1 MKIAIFGSGN
11 IGAAV
16 ANDLIVSDS
25 LSQKIDSIALVDAVE
40 RIARG
45 KALDLA
51 HTAAVYECDL
61 RISGSTEPGDIADA
75 GIVVITAGRARKA
88 GQSREELFGNNAAII
103 AQCARDA
110 AKYAPNSIIVV
121 VTNPLDMMVYAALQA
136 SGFAK
141 ERVIGMAGELDG
153 ARLKFELARASGKE
167 ISSMRSAIV
176 GPHSEEMIALK
187 NELGFEISDEIF
199 ERAVQNTKRAGAQ
212 IGELGVG
219 GRGEDHRV
227 IPCNGAQRTHH
238 RRLTAG
244 PVQRGEHDDEC
255 ALRQGAV
262 HRGGQERP
270 VGLHQLGVEGRQ
282 SVGQGAH
289 ERGSRPPSHLCAH
302 SDVEGHDIHS
312 VPGP

>member
-1 MKIAIFGSGN
+1 MKIAIFGAGN

-40 RIARG
+40 RIASG

-51 HTAAVYECDL
+51 HTAAVYERDL
-61 RISGSTEPGDIADA
+61 RISGSTEPSDIADA

-88 GQSREELFGNNAAII
+88 GQSREELFGSNAAIV

-110 AKYAPNSIIVV
+110 AKYAPSSIIIV

-199 ERAVQNTKRAGAQ
+199 ERAVRNTKCAGAQ
-212 IGELGVG
+212 IGERLGTSAYLAPAAGIVKIIKYILFDTCG
-219 GRGEDHRV
+219 TLACCVADRSGVPLGRFV
-227 IPCNGAQRTHH
+227 
-238 RRLTAG
+238 
-244 PVQRGEHDDEC
+244 
-255 ALRQGAV
+255 
-262 HRGGQERP
+262 
-270 VGLHQLGVEGRQ
+270 
-282 SVGQGAH
+282 SVGNMGAI
-289 ERGSRPPSHLCAH
+289 ERHFAYSGEFYAQLERMRERIAELKF
-302 SDVEGHDIHS
+302 
-312 VPGP
+312 

>member
-1 MKIAIFGSGN
+1 MKIAIFGAGN

-16 ANDLIVSDS
+16 ANNLIVSDS

-51 HTAAVYECDL
+51 HTAAVYERDL
-61 RISGSTEPGDIADA
+61 RISGSTQPGDIADA
-75 GIVVITAGRARKA
+75 GIVVITAGHARKA
-88 GQSREELFGNNAAII
+88 GQSREELFGSNAAIV

-110 AKYAPNSIIVV
+110 AKYAPNSIIIV
-121 VTNPLDMMVYAALQA
+121 VTNPLDLMVYAALQA

-153 ARLKFELARASGKE
+153 ARLKFELTRASGKE

-199 ERAVQNTKRAGAQ
+199 SFPDCKYLLYENKPIDKTITKIKKILGKT
-212 IGELGVG
+212 GNFFELFSKT
-219 GRGEDHRV
+219 RFSS
-227 IPCNGAQRTHH
+227 INLYYLIKYT
-238 RRLTAG
+238 L
-244 PVQRGEHDDEC
+244 
-255 ALRQGAV
+255 
-262 HRGGQERP
+262 
-270 VGLHQLGVEGRQ
+270 
-282 SVGQGAH
+282 
-289 ERGSRPPSHLCAH
+289 
-302 SDVEGHDIHS
+302 IF
-312 VPGP
+312 